1 MLPMSFIPSVNRQAL
16 FQPFYNRPRITLV
29 ITKTVWYTLLVLLP
43 VLGSNALQV
52 TRYCNELQF

>member
-1 MLPMSFIPSVNRQAL
+1 MKVMMQLA
-16 FQPFYNRPRITLV
+16 
-29 ITKTVWYTLLVLLP
+29 